1 MAEKELADEAC
12 EACRPGSPQ
21 VAEPERSRLLSQ
33 LDGWSIKQADGVDQ
47 LVAEYRFPDF
57 AAAQGFAAKVGGL
70 AEAQNHHP
78 RLVLE
83 WGRVE
88 VYWWTHAIGGLHR
101 TDFVMAARC
110 QRAFAAG

>member
-1 MAEKELADEAC
+1 MAEKELADEVC

-21 VAEPERSRLLSQ
+21 VAVSERSKLLAQ
-33 LDGWSIKQADGVDQ
+33 LDGWSIDQAAGVDQ

-57 AAAQGFAAKVGGL
+57 ASAMNFVHQVGQL

-88 VYWWTHAIGGLHR
+88 VRWWTHAIGGLHR

-110 QRAFAAG
+110 RRAFLAG